1 MALTFHMTGSYNDV
15 NVLQCS
21 AIFFRLAEDNA
32 LVVRYEFNGHKYN
45 SRYYLV
51 DGIYAGW
58 TTLLKTILEP
68 TEEQNKRFIKQQ
80 EAL

>member
-1 MALTFHMTGSYNDV
+1 MASTFRMMGSYNDV
-15 NVLQCS
+15 NVLQRS

-45 SRYYLV
+45 YLV
-51 DGIYAGW
+51 DGIYAEW
-58 TTLLKTILEP
+58 TTLLKTICEP
-68 TEEQNKRFIKQQ
+68 TEKQNKRFIKQQ